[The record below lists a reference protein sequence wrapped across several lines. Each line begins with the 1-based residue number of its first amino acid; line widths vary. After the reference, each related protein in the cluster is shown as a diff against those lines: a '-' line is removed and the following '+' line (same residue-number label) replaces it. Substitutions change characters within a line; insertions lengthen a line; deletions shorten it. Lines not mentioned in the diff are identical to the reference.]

1 MGIDKS
7 HVRYVI
13 HAAMPKSLEGYQQE
27 TGRAGRDGLEAEC
40 VLFYSGGDYGR
51 WRAIFE
57 GRRRRLKELWINYG
71 SASLHQKTLELVF
84 KFV

>member
-1 MGIDKS
+1 LAI
-7 HVRYVI
+7 I
-13 HAAMPKSLEGYQQE
+13 TPF
-27 TGRAGRDGLEAEC
+27 RDNQRKLA
-40 VLFYSGGDYGR
+40 LFLTAFWN

-71 SASLHQKTLELVF
+71 SASLHQKPLELVF